1 MWRKMIRV
9 LLQPTSSA
17 AITKS
22 SCLSEMNRP
31 RTTRA
36 SSVQPMSE
44 MMIVIAKYT
53 CTTLQSAGSAAASPI
68 HRGIVGI
75 DRRISMMRWMTVS
88 IAPPK

>member
-1 MWRKMIRV
+1 MIMAGMASVVAAMMWLTNEGTMWRKMIRD

-22 SCLSEMNRP
+22 SSRSERKRP

-44 MMIVIAKYT
+44 MMIVMAK
-53 CTTLQSAGSAAASPI
+53 
-68 HRGIVGI
+68 
-75 DRRISMMRWMTVS
+75 
-88 IAPPK
+88 